1 MKKDYFHNNKSYDKK
16 KIKSPIFST
25 VEKKKVVDINIL
37 LNRVKFDQKNE
48 TKKKITFFSYVTL
61 ILCLFGTLIAI
72 IK

>member
-16 KIKSPIFST
+16 KIKSPIST

>member
-16 KIKSPIFST
+16 KIKSPIST

-48 TKKKITFFSYVTL
+48 TKQKIIFFSYVTL